1 MQGAGAPTLE
11 RLEMRCKVLVLLPQ
25 SDWTCGA
32 RSWCFYL
39 GVTGDVVLGPGALT
53 LEWLDMWCWALVL
66 LPWSDWR
73 CGARPWCSYLGV
85 TGDVVQG
92 PGALLDI
99 LQ

>member
-1 MQGAGAPTLE
+1 MW
-11 RLEMRCKVLVLLPQ
+11 CKALVLLPW
-25 SDWTCGA
+25 SDWRCGA
-32 RSWCFYL
+32 GPWWSYL

-73 CGARPWCSYLGV
+73 CGASPWCSYFGV

-92 PGALLDI
+92 PGALTLE
-99 LQ
+99 